1 MVVHGVGQE
10 FRGPE
15 LMCQSVGPALRD
27 GVRLSGGPALSA
39 GDVAC
44 VFYGDVFFEPGSRT
58 GDVPPWDE
66 FDVETGFE
74 AELLEAWWEYAA
86 SVDPAVAGPDEQGTR
101 GAVGYALSRPL
112 LIRRVRAALNAL
124 TGLPF
129 FEKVSDRMLV
139 FALKQVR
146 RYMTEPSVR
155 VAARERVAAAVGAE
169 TRVVVAHSLG
179 SVVAYEALCA
189 NPRWPVT
196 DFVTVGSPLGLRSV
210 IFDRLDPAPVDG
222 AGVWPAG
229 VRRWTNIAD
238 PGDVVALAGVLAD
251 RFGDRV
257 VDVPITNG
265 ARMHDLLRYLTA
277 PSVGTAVARG
287 LPEANDAGETGHRRD

>member
-1 MVVHGVGQE
+1 MHGVGQE

-15 LMCQSVGPALRD
+15 LMCGLVGPALRD
-27 GVRLSGGPALSA
+27 GVRLSGGPVLEAR
-39 GDVAC
+39 DVECA
-44 VFYGDVFFEPGSRT
+44 FYGDVFFEPGSRS

-66 FDVETGFE
+66 FDVEAGFE
-74 AELLEAWWEYAA
+74 AELLEAWWKYAA
-86 SVDPAVAGPDEQGTR
+86 AIDPEVSSPDEEGAR
-101 GAVGYALSRPL
+101 GVVGYAASRPL
-112 LIRRVRAALNAL
+112 LIPWVRAALDAL
-124 TGLPF
+124 SGSRF
-129 FEKVSDRMLV
+129 FEKVSDRLLI

-146 RYMTEPSVR
+146 RYITEPGVR
-155 VAARERVAAAVGAE
+155 AAARARVAAAVGDD

-189 NPRWPVT
+189 APEWPVT

-222 AGVWPAG
+222 VGVWPGG

-238 PGDVVALAGVLAD
+238 PGDVVALAGVLAG
-251 RFGDRV
+251 RFGDQV

-277 PSVGTAVARG
+277 PSTGAAIARALHDTDDPG
-287 LPEANDAGETGHRRD
+287 KTGDLT